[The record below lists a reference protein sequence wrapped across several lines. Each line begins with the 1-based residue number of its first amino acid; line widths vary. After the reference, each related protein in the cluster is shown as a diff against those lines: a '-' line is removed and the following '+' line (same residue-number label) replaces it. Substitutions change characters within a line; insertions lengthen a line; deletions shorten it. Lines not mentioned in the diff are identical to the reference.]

1 MKKTFLIFGMCAAM
15 IACTEAPKEEETTNT
30 EQHSHEGG
38 EHSHETPAVDE
49 MVGMKERT
57 AVPADAI
64 VFFANLEDGATV
76 QSPVHIEMGVEGM
89 VIQPAGE
96 IAEGT
101 GHHHILVNNEL
112 GFLERGEV
120 VPMSETSIHFGKGQ
134 TEYDLE
140 LEPGQYSITL
150 QFGNGFH
157 ESFGEQLSKTITIT
171 VEPNS

>member
-15 IACTEAPKEEETTNT
+15 IACTESPKEEGAPNT

-38 EHSHETPAVDE
+38 DHSHATPADE
-49 MVGMKERT
+49 GGLSMEERT
-57 AVPADAI
+57 VVYPEAR
-64 VFFANLEDGATV
+64 VFFANLEDGASV
-76 QSPVHIEMGVEGM
+76 KSPIHIEMGVEGM
-89 VIQPAGE
+89 TIQPAGE
-96 IAEGT
+96 IVEGT

-120 VPMSETSIHFGKGQ
+120 VPVNDTSIHFGKGQ
-134 TEYDLE
+134 TEYDLV
-140 LEPGQYSITL
+140 LEPGQYLITL

-157 ESFGEQLSKTITIT
+157 ESFGEQLSKTISVT